1 MFIKI
6 LINLITFITILFIL
20 VFILKKR
27 FSTFKKIFSIIL
39 FLIITWLI
47 LFSIDYTLTKNQKL
61 PIFCTKLFGLFSYQD
76 GGTIEY
82 IGLGYKV
89 IDFHKIVGGYS
100 GWGEVYKLE
109 EKYIC
114 PWFVSYEEAFSQI
127 EQELFLENN

>member
-1 MFIKI
+1 MNIFFYVLII
-6 LINLITFITILFIL
+6 LIIAFIIRTIIKLNIKLRQKISILIL
-20 VFILKKR
+20 VIVLIW
-27 FSTFKKIFSIIL
+27 TIF
-39 FLIITWLI
+39 
-47 LFSIDYTLTKNQKL
+47 FSIDYIRVKNQKL

>member
-1 MFIKI
+1 MNIFFYVLII
-6 LINLITFITILFIL
+6 LIIAFIIRTIIKLNIKLRQKISILIL
-20 VFILKKR
+20 VIVLIW
-27 FSTFKKIFSIIL
+27 TIF
-39 FLIITWLI
+39 
-47 LFSIDYTLTKNQKL
+47 FSIDYIQVKNQKL